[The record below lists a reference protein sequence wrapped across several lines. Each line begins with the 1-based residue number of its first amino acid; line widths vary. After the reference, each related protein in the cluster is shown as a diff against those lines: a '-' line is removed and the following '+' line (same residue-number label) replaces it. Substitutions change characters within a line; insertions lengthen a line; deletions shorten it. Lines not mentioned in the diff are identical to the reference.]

1 MARKLRLMEE
11 YKKIDEESIKRAFE
25 KVILKK
31 DKVIILYSGVW
42 PFINKLKFKKNI
54 GEKILKI
61 IEEVVTKKRTLILP
75 SFSAES
81 FLKSRKFDL
90 KKTIDKKNGLISNAA
105 LKKNYYRTHQPLHSY
120 LVIGKK
126 INEIKKL
133 KLLTSWGSTS
143 LLGWLSKNN
152 ARICVLGIPWNK
164 GCSYLHRYEELYKVP
179 WRFYKIYKGL
189 IIKNSKKKICYEKK
203 YSSPENGLL
212 KYDFNPFIKY
222 LKKKKIFL
230 NAKSDF
236 FLESTTTNQIDHF
249 SKKFYKENKFWKIVK
264 NKKEI
269 KNWIKKN
276 PSKTSKF

>member
-1 MARKLRLMEE
+1 MVQKLKLTEE
-11 YKKIDEESIKRAFE
+11 YKKIDEESIKKAFE

-42 PFINKLKFKKNI
+42 SFINRLKFKKDI

-81 FLKSRKFDL
+81 FLKSKKFDL

-105 LKKNYYRTHQPLHSY
+105 LKKNYYRTSQPLHSY
-120 LVIGKK
+120 LVFGKK
-126 INEIKKL
+126 VNEVKKL

-143 LLGWLSKNN
+143 LLEWLSKNN

-164 GCSYLHRYEELYKVP
+164 GCSYLHRYEELYQVP
-179 WRFYKIYKGL
+179 WRYYKIYKGVM
-189 IIKNSKKKICYEKK
+189 IKNGKKKTCYEKK
-203 YSSPENGLL
+203 YSSPENGVLQ
-212 KYDFNPFIKY
+212 YDFSPFIRF
-222 LKKKKIFL
+222 LKKKRIFL
-230 NAKSDF
+230 DARSDF
-236 FLESTTTNQIDHF
+236 FLESTTTSRIDQL
-249 SKKFYKENKFWKIVK
+249 SKKFNKQNKFWKIVK
-264 NKKEI
+264 NKKEV

-276 PSKTSKF
+276 SL